1 MKNSELF
8 DILGEIDDKYFE
20 EAKQPDVQHGEL
32 VVAESSPFRSFM
44 SIFAPIAACAA
55 VIVAVVIGANLIK
68 GNAGLAGPTDSD
80 SVSDVPLSSDIST
93 VSEPESTVS
102 SSESESSV
110 PPVNNN
116 EIRIEDYPPIDL
128 ATVPDIKGSGLET
141 QFGDSYDKLLHKA
154 TLATLKCGEYELY
167 MLGRDIHIDTSVEP
181 YPLYS
186 YDMTLAVV
194 KDGKVISFDGPHTFS
209 VSMGQGGYKLVAFDL
224 SNYLEY
230 YELNGS
236 NLVIFKYHEPGG
248 REEYIEDYECTF
260 FSLADDGKLNFL
272 MGDRSGIGGA
282 SMGIVAYLNDGYTVD
297 PEANTLTDDYAVYQ
311 FNCENF
317 ELNPYEAIH
326 YTTKMN
332 LDLSEY
338 PLLDMS
344 QVPDVANIKEL
355 NECLPKAKLAEK
367 QVGYYTLTLIGEYIR
382 SPKQVNPETIMAS
395 NVRTVVSHN
404 GKIVYINE
412 PRAIECDINYLD
424 DELMAAYELNYGVV
438 FETDNGFCRIQGD
451 QMVKFTVYLSAT
463 EGQEYDHDG
472 YNLHAEPIPLPEENA
487 LILNGV
493 IRYTFDF
500 NTTTVTSSYNDELD
514 FPNSLL
520 GYKPYDKDSAD
531 YQSKVILEEK
541 EMAGY
546 KFYLLGNNVKIFD
559 FFDEMR
565 GTTTSKFSFTNL
577 YVYIEKNGERI
588 DCIDAF
594 TTNVKQYDTDMISQ
608 HLRPFEMKDGIGFV
622 MYCNLEVNG
631 ANPYAMI
638 YKLENDKITQ
648 LKYDMDFA
656 PASATGSPWALPLNY
671 TVVPEENA
679 IVYDYHGEQ
688 DKITLDFKNNS
699 FSMN

>member
-1 MKNSELF
+1 MKSSELF

-55 VIVAVVIGANLIK
+55 VIVAVVIGANFVSR
-68 GNAGLAGPTDSD
+68 NAGIVGPNDSD
-80 SVSDVPLSSDIST
+80 STSDVPLSSDSST
-93 VSEPESTVS
+93 ASEPESTVS

-110 PPVNNN
+110 PPVNND
-116 EIRIEDYPPIDL
+116 EIRLEDYPPIDL
-128 ATVPDIKGSGLET
+128 NTVPDIKGSGLET
-141 QFGDSYDKLLHKA
+141 QFGDYKLLEKA
-154 TLATLKCGEYELY
+154 TLATLRCGEYELY
-167 MLGRDIHIDTSVEP
+167 MLGRDIHIDKSDDP
-181 YPLYS
+181 NRLYS
-186 YDMTLAVV
+186 YTVELAVV
-194 KDGKVISFDGPHTFS
+194 KDGKVISTDGPHTFS
-209 VSMGQGGYKLVAFDL
+209 VSNHQGGYQLVADDL
-224 SNYLEY
+224 DNYLEY
-230 YELNGS
+230 YELNGA

-260 FSLADDGKLNFL
+260 LSIADDGKLNFL
-272 MGDRSGIGGA
+272 MGDKSSIGGA
-282 SMGIVAYLNDGYTVD
+282 SMGIVAYLNDGYSVD
-297 PEANTLTDDYAVYQ
+297 PEANTLTDGEAVYQ

-317 ELNPYEAIH
+317 GLNPYDAIH
-326 YTTKMN
+326 YTTEMN

-344 QVPDVANIKEL
+344 QVPDVASISTL
-355 NECLPKAKLAEK
+355 DECLPKAKLVEK
-367 QVGYYTLTLIGEYIR
+367 QAGYYTLTLIGEYIR
-382 SPKQVNPETIMAS
+382 SPKQVNPNTILAN

-404 GKIVYINE
+404 GKIVYISE
-412 PRAIECDINYLD
+412 PRVIECDINYLD
-424 DELMAAYELNYGVV
+424 DELMAAYEMNYGVV
-438 FETDNGFCRIQGD
+438 FVADNGFGRIQGD
-451 QMVKFTVYLSAT
+451 QMVRFTADLSAT
-463 EGQEYDHDG
+463 ENGTEYEHDG
-472 YNLHAEPIPLPEENA
+472 YNPHAEPIPIPEENA

-500 NTTTVTSSYNDELD
+500 NTMTVTSSYNDELKL
-514 FPNSLL
+514 PNSLL

-541 EMAGY
+541 EMAGC

-559 FFDEMR
+559 FYDEMR
-565 GTTTSKFSFTNL
+565 GTTTSKFSFTDL

-594 TTNVKQYDTDMISQ
+594 TTNVKQYDTDMIGQ

-622 MYCNLEVNG
+622 MYSNLEVNG